1 MHPSEALRS
10 SKGNELDGRRI
21 VLGITGSIAAVESFE
36 LVRELVRHGA
46 DVRVVMTPEAVKLVT
61 PYAME
66 FASGH
71 AAITELTGAVE
82 HVDLLGDYPGRADLL
97 LVAPCTANTL
107 SKMALGIDDTAVTTM
122 ATVAIGSRIPVLV
135 APAMHLA
142 MYEHPAVRENLAR
155 LGTMGVRFIG
165 PVVEGKKA
173 RVSTITEI
181 VDRVLSSFVPGDLTG
196 RRVLV
201 IGGSS
206 EEPIDRVR
214 VITNTGT
221 GETAVAIAQAAS
233 KRGAAVELW
242 AGRMSVPVP
251 SGISTR
257 VFRTVGDL
265 LSIIDQVDHDAV
277 IVPASLS
284 DYAPIEAT
292 GKIPSNEASLQLN
305 LRPLPKVL
313 PALRPRTKVLV
324 GFKAEADVTEAK
336 LVLKARARLNEYGL
350 DMIVANDLGN
360 VGAGRTKAVLITSTG
375 KKWKFTGSKA
385 ELADLLLDEVVKAL
399 E

>member
-71 AAITELTGAVE
+71 AAITELTGAAE

-181 VDRVLSSFVPGDLTG
+181 VDRVLSSFSPGDLTG

-292 GKIPSNEASLQLN
+292 SKIPSNEASLQLN

-385 ELADLLLDEVVKAL
+385 ELADLILDEVVKAL